1 MFCTMARI
9 RPTILVA
16 AIIWAFGGPLLS
28 AGDSLEERETL
39 RGLKGIYVLI
49 GLDLTIQDAGIATG
63 MLRPDIETRL
73 KRANIRVLPSAELL
87 QNKIREPIL
96 IVNFSG
102 TIRLGDVFVYKLELL
117 MHQRARLERD
127 QSIAPVVVPTWSV
140 NRAGSLRAGQADKL
154 RGEVDDAVNDF
165 IEAYRSVNP

>member
-1 MFCTMARI
+1 MARI

-16 AIIWAFGGPLLS
+16 AIIWAFGAPLLP

-49 GLDLTIQDAGIATG
+49 GLDLTIQDAGITTG

-87 QNKIREPIL
+87 QNKMREPIL

-140 NRAGSLRAGQADKL
+140 NRVGSLRAGGADKL
-154 RGEVDDAVNDF
+154 RGEVDDVVNDF
-165 IEAYRSVNP
+165 IKAYRSVNP